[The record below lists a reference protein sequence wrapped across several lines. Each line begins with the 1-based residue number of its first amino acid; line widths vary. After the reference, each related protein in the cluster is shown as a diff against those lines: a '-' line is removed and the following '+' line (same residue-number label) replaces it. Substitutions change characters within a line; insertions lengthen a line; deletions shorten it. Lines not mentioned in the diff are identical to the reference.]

1 MVCARYN
8 DNFLSRRSNIFSS
21 VILIPSSQWKSNE
34 MIFIELVRHDEF
46 IYSYYNIGM
55 LHSYVVHRLIIN
67 KDIIN

>member
-34 MIFIELVRHDEF
+34 MILIELVKHDEF

-55 LHSYVVHRLIIN
+55 LHNYVVEYIV
-67 KDIIN
+67 

>member
-34 MIFIELVRHDEF
+34 MILIELVRHDEF
-46 IYSYYNIGM
+46 INSYYNIGM
-55 LHSYVVHRLIIN
+55 LHNYVVEYIV
-67 KDIIN
+67 